1 MPTRVVVPDARQLAD
16 AVVELV
22 QRELFAFADRRQR
35 PPEGRRL
42 LAAEINRFT
51 SGQPHAEHR
60 EGGVC
65 GPLHFL
71 GVIEVGVVADRVD
84 QFRIVHPAR
93 IPPPISA

>member
-51 SGQPHAEHR
+51 SGQPHDRSPRAHTPADIR
-60 EGGVC
+60 
-65 GPLHFL
+65 LTL
-71 GVIEVGVVADRVD
+71 GRYWL
-84 QFRIVHPAR
+84 
-93 IPPPISA
+93 S